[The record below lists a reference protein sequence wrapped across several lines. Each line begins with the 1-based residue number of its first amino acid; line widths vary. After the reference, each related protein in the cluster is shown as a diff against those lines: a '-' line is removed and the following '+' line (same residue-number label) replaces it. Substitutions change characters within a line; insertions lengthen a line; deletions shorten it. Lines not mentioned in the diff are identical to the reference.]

1 MSSIFDKDRF
11 EHRSALQDL
20 QMNDK
25 GASVIAQAKKAMLP
39 SQISQKGQSGI
50 GSSKAPQSQENFKIL
65 LKCMRIWKI
74 FAK

>member
-1 MSSIFDKDRF
+1 MSSIFDKDRY

-25 GASVIAQAKKAMLP
+25 GGAAMGQAKKAILP

-50 GSSKAPQSQENFKIL
+50 ASSKTPQSQENFKIQ